1 MTIGAF
7 RLNTLAA
14 SLSISQSGDAPTIPT
29 LTWSGGAWIAG
40 TFRNTTHYRTSA
52 LVGRRADGW
61 HYLFARGDNG
71 SGRLVHN
78 NNNNLFQSG
87 SFTPDSANSTS
98 MFSTT
103 NSRGGNTIALYGN
116 TTNVRATVGAI
127 PNWETTTTQTSTP
140 LGSFGTTTFTRSG
153 GTTDTAIAISA
164 RNGSTDTRA
173 IAFWNNAGTLNHA
186 KFTANA
192 GFSVFATQT
201 TSALTSGTT
210 GIGNFMGAAGFTT
223 DNDTGRWMVG
233 GANGSNYKVSGGT
246 TTNMNSD
253 TNGTTVWN
261 QNTALTATTLNS
273 GGLAM
278 AWDDFTNSKFIGV
291 AMVQDGTTIKA
302 RAIKWSDG
310 TMGTENSSVATG
322 AYQARICKV
331 NSVDSGFGM
340 VLVTYL
346 KSAEGNTIFGRL
358 ISVDSPTLAL
368 TVGNEFTLGVNG
380 DSLPMGTVPG
390 YGIDAAKDGTNWAF
404 TAIWAHGA
412 NSDGGAHFAT
422 ATG

>member
-7 RLNTLAA
+7 RLNSLAA

-29 LTWSGGAWIAG
+29 LTWSGGAWTTA
-40 TFRNTTHYRTSA
+40 TFSNTTHYRTSA
-52 LVGRRADGW
+52 MVGRRADGW

-78 NNNNLFQSG
+78 SNGQLFQSG
-87 SFTPDSANSTS
+87 SFTPTSANSTS

-103 NSRGGNTIALYGN
+103 TSRGGNTVAVYATSTQI
-116 TTNVRATVGAI
+116 RATVGNVQSWGTT
-127 PNWETTTTQTSTP
+127 PNQTSAP
-140 LGSFGTTTFTRSG
+140 LGSFGSTIFSRSG

-164 RNGSTDTRA
+164 RNGNTDTRA
-173 IAFWNNAGTLNHA
+173 IAFWNNAGNLNHG
-186 KFTANA
+186 KFTAA
-192 GFSVFATQT
+192 VGASSFTTQT

-210 GIGNFMGAAGFTT
+210 SIGNFMGAAGFTT
-223 DNDTGRWMVG
+223 NDDTGRWMVG

-246 TTNMNSD
+246 TTNMGDN

-322 AYQARICKV
+322 AHQARICKV

-346 KSAEGNTIFGRL
+346 KSANGNTIFGRL
-358 ISVDSPTLAL
+358 ISVESNNLGL
-368 TVGNEFTLGVNG
+368 TVGSEFTISVNG
-380 DSLPMGTVPG
+380 DSLAMSATTG
-390 YGIDAAKDGTNWAF
+390 YGIDAAKDGTNWGF
-404 TAIWAHGA
+404 TAIWAFGA
-412 NSDGGAHFAT
+412 NGDGGAHFAT

>member
-1 MTIGAF
+1 
-7 RLNTLAA
+7 
-14 SLSISQSGDAPTIPT
+14 
-29 LTWSGGAWIAG
+29 
-40 TFRNTTHYRTSA
+40 
-52 LVGRRADGW
+52 
-61 HYLFARGDNG
+61 
-71 SGRLVHN
+71 
-78 NNNNLFQSG
+78 
-87 SFTPDSANSTS
+87 

-103 NSRGGNTIALYGN
+103 TSRGGNTIAVYGIS
-116 TTNVRATVGAI
+116 TQVRATIGVVQ
-127 PNWETTTTQTSTP
+127 NWGTTPTQTSVP
-140 LGSFGTTTFTRSG
+140 LGSFGSTTFNRSG

-173 IAFWNNAGTLNHA
+173 IVFWNNAGTLNHA
-186 KFTANA
+186 KFTAA
-192 GFSVFATQT
+192 PATSTFATQT
-201 TSALTSGTT
+201 TLALTSGTT
-210 GIGNFMGAAGFTT
+210 SIGNFMGAAGFTT
-223 DNDTGRWMVG
+223 NDDTGRWMVG

-246 TTNMNSD
+246 TTNMSAN

-278 AWDDFTNSKFIGV
+278 AWDDFTNSKFVGV

-322 AYQARICKV
+322 AHQARICKV

-346 KSAEGNTIFGRL
+346 KSANGNTIFGRL
-358 ISVDSPTLAL
+358 VSVDSNNLGL
-368 TVGNEFTLGVNG
+368 TVGAEFTLGVNG
-380 DSLPMGTVPG
+380 DSLAMSPITG
-390 YGIDAAKDGTNWAF
+390 YGIDAAKDGTTWAF

-412 NSDGGAHFAT
+412 GGDGGAHFAT